1 MVAIVAIANQKGGV
15 GKTSLTLNVGWAF
28 AEQGRRVALVDLDPQ
43 GHLTAVFD
51 NQGSSMGLASW
62 LAGQDAALRNVAP
75 GVDLLGMEPPDAWPG
90 DDAIIASAI
99 VRLAGSYDVVFVD
112 CPPSEGMLLRAA
124 LRAATVLLIP
134 LHADYFSMNG
144 LSRFI
149 QATQAV
155 VGERPFYLVLN
166 RLSRRRRLD
175 EEVRS
180 RLATYFGDRLL
191 QTGVRE
197 AVAIA
202 ESPGFGQSL
211 FQYAPG
217 HGALMDYRALVQ
229 ELLGVLGQPSS
240 VEPLPR
246 PPVVEP

>member
-1 MVAIVAIANQKGGV
+1 
-15 GKTSLTLNVGWAF
+15 
-28 AEQGRRVALVDLDPQ
+28 
-43 GHLTAVFD
+43 
-51 NQGSSMGLASW
+51 
-62 LAGQDAALRNVAP
+62 
-75 GVDLLGMEPPDAWPG
+75 VDLLGMEPPAAWPA
-90 DDAIIASAI
+90 DDAIISSAI
-99 VRLAGSYDVVFVD
+99 QRLAGSYDVVFVD
-112 CPPSEGMLLRAA
+112 CPPSEGVLLHAA

-155 VGERPFYLVLN
+155 VGERPYYLVLN

-175 EEVRS
+175 EEVRA
-180 RLATYFGDRLL
+180 RLESYFGDRLL

-197 AVAIA
+197 AIAIA

-217 HGALMDYRALVQ
+217 HGALMDYRALAHD
-229 ELLGVLGQPSS
+229 LLGVLGEPSG
-240 VEPLPR
+240 VEPPPR
-246 PPVVEP
+246 SPAVRS